1 MDRSATK
8 GLDLNGS
15 DAADIP
21 KNSSFGCVRPNYRS
35 SSGWVQPSYCTS
47 FSRIC
52 VEGYDTSLYEYDLKL
67 ALRKHFSSCGEIT
80 HIYVPRDFER
90 NILKSFAFIHIAG
103 EGAEEKALALSGSDA
118 GGWNVFV
125 KSSPYDGQY
134 VDPGWAT
141 VESPHFSLPRRMMIV
156 TGYDTSLPEI
166 DIQIGLS
173 NHFSS
178 CGEIT
183 NVMIPKDANGGL
195 NSKAH
200 ISILGAGAVEKALEL
215 GGCDVG
221 GWNIAVV
228 TVIPPLGTTIRY
240 CSSSSLSLPNKS

>member
-1 MDRSATK
+1 MWEKKKRISATHSTPRHLTLDEREVVTSHPG

-21 KNSSFGCVRPNYRS
+21 KNSSSGLVRPNYRS
-35 SSGWVQPSYCTS
+35 SSGWVQPNYNYCSS

-52 VEGYDTSLYEYDLKL
+52 VEGYDTCLHD
-67 ALRKHFSSCGEIT
+67 
-80 HIYVPRDFER
+80 
-90 NILKSFAFIHIAG
+90 FAFIHIAG
-103 EGAEEKALALSGSDA
+103 EGAEQKALALSGSDA

-141 VESPHFSLPRRMMIV
+141 VESPRFSLPRRMMIV
-156 TGYDTSLPEI
+156 TGYDSSLPEI
-166 DIQIGLS
+166 DIQIRLS

-183 NVMIPKDANGGL
+183 DVRIPKDANGGL
-195 NSKAH
+195 NSKAF
-200 ISILGAGAVEKALEL
+200 IYILGAGAVEKALEL

-240 CSSSSLSLPNKS
+240 CSSSCTQSFS